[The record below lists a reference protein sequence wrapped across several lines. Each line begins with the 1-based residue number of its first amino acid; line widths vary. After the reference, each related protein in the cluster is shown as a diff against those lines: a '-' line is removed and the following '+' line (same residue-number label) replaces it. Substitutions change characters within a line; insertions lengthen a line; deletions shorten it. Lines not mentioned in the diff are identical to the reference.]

1 MIKFP
6 FNYIEFNVFLNFFYK
21 NMNLFFDKLTKKK
34 KIFVMIQYTR
44 KQ

>member
-1 MIKFP
+1 MIKLP
-6 FNYIEFNVFLNFFYK
+6 FNSIEINAFLNLFYK
-21 NMNLFFDKLTKKK
+21 NMNLFFDKLSKKK

>member
-1 MIKFP
+1 MIKLP
-6 FNYIEFNVFLNFFYK
+6 FNSIEINAFLNLFYK
-21 NMNLFFDKLTKKK
+21 NMNLFFDKLSKK